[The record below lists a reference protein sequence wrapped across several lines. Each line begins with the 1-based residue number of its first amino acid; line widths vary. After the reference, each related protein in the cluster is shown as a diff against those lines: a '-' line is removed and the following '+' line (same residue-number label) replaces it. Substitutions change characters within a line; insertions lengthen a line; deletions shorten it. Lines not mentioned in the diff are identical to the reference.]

1 MHVHTQN
8 KRTKCKKQTLTDL
21 KGKTKKKP
29 NTSKIIV
36 GESNTSFL
44 IMDSLYRLVGK

>member
-1 MHVHTQN
+1 MYTHKTKEQN
-8 KRTKCKKQTLTDL
+8 VKSKHWQTWKEKQ
-21 KGKTKKKP
+21 KKKP